1 MHKLSHDNAK
11 QRKMDAKVLNNG
23 NKYSNETNDSP
34 KADELYLFHESIKHS
49 PKVSK
54 YNSQS
59 ILLFNIGYIMQLKT
73 PQNISHSNIESMR
86 TSNGKRLH
94 KKLPPSK
101 FNNLIENNDNLI
113 LFNDRDCEGNANKP
127 NMVL

>member
-1 MHKLSHDNAK
+1 MYKLSHDNVK
-11 QRKMDAKVLNNG
+11 QRKIDAKLLSDG

-34 KADELYLFHESIKHS
+34 KADELYLFPESIKHS

-59 ILLFNIGYIMQLKT
+59 ILLFNIGYIMQPKT
-73 PQNISHSNIESMR
+73 PQNISHSSIESMR
-86 TSNGKRLH
+86 ISNGAILH
-94 KKLPPSK
+94 KKVPMSK
-101 FNNLIENNDNLI
+101 FNNLIANHDNLI